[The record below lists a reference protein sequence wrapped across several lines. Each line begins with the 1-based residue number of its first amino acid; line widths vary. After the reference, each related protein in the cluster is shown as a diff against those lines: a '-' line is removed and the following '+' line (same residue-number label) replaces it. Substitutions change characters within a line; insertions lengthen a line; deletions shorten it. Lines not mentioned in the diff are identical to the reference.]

1 MEINE
6 MELDSKELLST
17 IFQVSLF
24 SYNDFILFAPII
36 VTYYFA
42 EERGEIYYNEENS
55 WRGAV
60 VMRPER
66 HHLYI
71 YSVEPRICNRV
82 SRRVR

>member
-42 EERGEIYYNEENS
+42 EERGEIYYNKLLT
-55 WRGAV
+55 WRGRNA
-60 VMRPER
+60 
-66 HHLYI
+66 
-71 YSVEPRICNRV
+71 
-82 SRRVR
+82 SRTSPPVLGRTADM

>member
-17 IFQVSLF
+17 IFQISLF
-24 SYNDFILFAPII
+24 SYIDFILFAPII

-55 WRGAV
+55 
-60 VMRPER
+60 
-66 HHLYI
+66 
-71 YSVEPRICNRV
+71 
-82 SRRVR
+82 

>member
-1 MEINE
+1 

-24 SYNDFILFAPII
+24 SYIDFILFAPII

-42 EERGEIYYNEENS
+42 EERGEIYYNEET
-55 WRGAV
+55 
-60 VMRPER
+60 PER

-71 YSVEPRICNRV
+71 YSVEPRIYNRV

>member
-1 MEINE
+1 MLYTIRMEINE

-24 SYNDFILFAPII
+24 SYIDFILFAPII

-55 WRGAV
+55 
-60 VMRPER
+60 
-66 HHLYI
+66 
-71 YSVEPRICNRV
+71 
-82 SRRVR
+82 